1 MSQSITPRQR
11 ALFVV
16 FLLALFPASNAL
28 QPRMDEDTWW
38 HLAVGKYVVEHRDVP
53 REDPFSRIGQDEH
66 LPWVAYSWL
75 HEIAL
80 YGSYQL
86 AGLPGVIAFRHLLDS
101 LTFLTV
107 AWFVLRRSG
116 GSPLSLAVLA
126 LVTLTLVPM
135 MLERPWHYTIVLT
148 TLTIHATLEWRSG
161 TPAWKFWWLVP
172 AYALWANVHIQ
183 FVLGF
188 GVMGLGLCVTVV
200 ERIRGYVGW
209 VESSEPTKSRWR
221 VPKSRWWVP
230 KTSPTLQKGQ
240 KPLPWLA
247 LLAACFLATLFN
259 PYHVRLYVVVWEY
272 ATQTG
277 ALRVV
282 SELAPPDFHF
292 RNWWNWALL
301 ALLLWAVYESLQSP
315 VRLFETALLVVA
327 AVLSLRMQRD
337 IWFGAIVAAAVI
349 MRCRRVGDSQS
360 LPFRGLA
367 AAVLA
372 AILLTRIVWHLGPG
386 ADRGADRVNR
396 EQYPAGAVSYLR
408 EHRPPGPLFNHFNW
422 GGYLIWSL
430 PEYPVGMDGRTNL
443 YGEERLQRAFDT
455 WKALGW
461 ETDPDLLAAGVL
473 LVPKKLLPKIE
484 GEKTILEL
492 LTEAT
497 DRWRVVYEDKVA
509 VVFVPIR

>member
-16 FLLALFPASNAL
+16 FLLALFPAGNAL
-28 QPRMDEDTWW
+28 QPRLDEDTWW
-38 HLAVGKYVVEHRDVP
+38 HLAVGRYVVEHRDVP
-53 REDPFSRIGQDEH
+53 TEDPFSRIGQDQH
-66 LPWVAYSWL
+66 IPWVAYSWL

-80 YGSYQL
+80 YGSHQVS
-86 AGLPGVIAFRHLLDS
+86 GFPGVIAFRHLLDS

-116 GSPLSLAVLA
+116 GSLFSLAALA

-135 MLERPWHYTIVLT
+135 MLERPWHYTII
-148 TLTIHATLEWRSG
+148 LTILTLHATLEWRSG
-161 TPAWKFWWLVP
+161 VPAWKFWWLVP
-172 AYALWANVHIQ
+172 AFALWANLHIQ

-188 GVMGLGLCVTVV
+188 GVMGLGLCVAIV
-200 ERIRGYVGW
+200 ERYL
-209 VESSEPTKSRWR
+209 
-221 VPKSRWWVP
+221 WVP
-230 KTSPTLQKGQ
+230 KTPSTLPNAQ
-240 KPLPWLA
+240 KPLPWMA
-247 LLAACFLATLFN
+247 LLAACFLATLLN

-282 SELAPPDFHF
+282 SELAPPDFRF
-292 RNWWNWALL
+292 WWNWALL
-301 ALLLWAVYESLQSP
+301 ALLLWASYET
-315 VRLFETALLVVA
+315 VRLRFPLFETALLIVA

-349 MRCRRVGDSQS
+349 ARCRRVEDPQ
-360 LPFRGLA
+360 PFPLRGLI
-367 AAVLA
+367 AVVVC
-372 AILLTRIVWHLGPG
+372 AIGLTRCVWHFGSG
-386 ADRGADRVNR
+386 SDRGADRVNR
-396 EQYPAGAVSYLR
+396 EQYPAGAVEYLR

-443 YGEERLQRAFDT
+443 YGGERLQRAFDT
-455 WKALGW
+455 WNGIGW
-461 ETDPDLLAAGVL
+461 DTDPDLLDAGVL
-473 LVPKKLLPKIE
+473 LMPVEMEPLL
-484 GEKTILEL
+484 LQEL
-492 LTEAT
+492 RQAR

-509 VVFVPIR
+509 VVFVPIK